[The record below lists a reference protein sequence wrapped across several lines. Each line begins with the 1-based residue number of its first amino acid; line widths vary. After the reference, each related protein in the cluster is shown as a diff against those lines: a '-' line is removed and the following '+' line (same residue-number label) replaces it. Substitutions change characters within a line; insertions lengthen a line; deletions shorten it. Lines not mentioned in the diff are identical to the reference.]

1 MSRQLIAALILTAST
16 TLVSSPVQAG
26 CHGGGCHTGYG
37 FNSFAINSFQARFG
51 CSAQDAFLFF
61 RQHPDQ
67 MVRFPEAVKI
77 LEAQFGPIVATTTT
91 ATPAVTTTP
100 AVAVTPAVA
109 ATPAVAGDAAVVT
122 TPPVADAAAVTTP
135 ADAAIATDAAATPAT
150 APEIAA
156 PVVADPATADP
167 AAPQADLPVDAPAQ
181 SELDPL
187 LGLWINEN
195 DSPDQPIAKINLVD
209 TKTAQVTVNTALGQT
224 EVTKSFALED
234 GTVKLDGAAIGTVV
248 SADANKVVLNSNGS
262 DITLV
267 RP

>member
-1 MSRQLIAALILTAST
+1 
-16 TLVSSPVQAG
+16 
-26 CHGGGCHTGYG
+26 
-37 FNSFAINSFQARFG
+37 
-51 CSAQDAFLFF
+51 
-61 RQHPDQ
+61 
-67 MVRFPEAVKI
+67 
-77 LEAQFGPIVATTTT
+77 
-91 ATPAVTTTP
+91 
-100 AVAVTPAVA
+100 
-109 ATPAVAGDAAVVT
+109 VAGDAAVVT
-122 TPPVADAAAVTTP
+122 TPAADAAAVTTP
-135 ADAAIATDAAATPAT
+135 AEAAIATDAAATPAT

-187 LGLWINEN
+187 LGLWVNEN

-262 DITLV
+262 DITLI

>member
-1 MSRQLIAALILTAST
+1 MRTLTRNTTFHRESIMSRQLIAALILTAST
-16 TLVSSPVQAG
+16 ALVSSPVQAG

-77 LEAQFGPIVATTTT
+77 LEAQFGPIVAATTT
-91 ATPAVTTTP
+91 ATPAE
-100 AVAVTPAVA
+100 
-109 ATPAVAGDAAVVT
+109 
-122 TPPVADAAAVTTP
+122 
-135 ADAAIATDAAATPAT
+135 AAIATDAAATPAT

-156 PVVADPATADP
+156 PVVADP